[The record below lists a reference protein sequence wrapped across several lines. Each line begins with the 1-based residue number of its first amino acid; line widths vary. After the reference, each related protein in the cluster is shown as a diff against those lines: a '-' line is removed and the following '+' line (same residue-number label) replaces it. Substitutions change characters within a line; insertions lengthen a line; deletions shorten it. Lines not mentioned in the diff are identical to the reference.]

1 MRRAHVSVHNGLPL
15 SHPACTS
22 PPDQSTL
29 RSMQHTTDS
38 TTARAS
44 RARAAVVPSATSAEV
59 ALLFGA
65 IATFLLALL
74 VLLL

>member
-1 MRRAHVSVHNGLPL
+1 
-15 SHPACTS
+15 
-22 PPDQSTL
+22 
-29 RSMQHTTDS
+29 MQHTTDS

-44 RARAAVVPSATSAEV
+44 RARAIAVPSATSAEV